1 MATVSIGALRYDII
15 ADTVGFEKGLFRTR
29 KEMRAA
35 EKVFRRSQSAQE
47 KYRNSIKRV
56 DDMLD
61 KNAISIKAHRMEV
74 KRLTREYTEAHTRVG
89 RFRKMMRS
97 KLGVLASTATAVAVV
112 GSALRKVNQ
121 DLDTIDKLDKGAKAM
136 GESVARLQAIQF
148 AASQTAG
155 MGDAETL
162 AAIEKMTKRIS
173 EAAQG
178 MGEAK
183 TALALLN
190 LDARML
196 VKLRPYEQFKLLA
209 ESMESIPDAAT
220 RAMIA
225 QRLFDMEA
233 RRLQITMK
241 GGAAAIDE
249 YRRKA
254 DSLGLLLTPE
264 AVEQVVAAND
274 AVDRLTRSWEA
285 MSLVLTSTLA
295 PAIEYIADKLQF
307 VTDTLGM
314 LRGKGIL
321 FNDDTDLGK
330 RQKSMLRGSVEGFFK
345 GGPQGAIQ
353 GIGEGYMDR
362 TLEKLKPDWVK
373 RLEGTPEAKINIEAD
388 EEVKGWLDTFGWF
401 GMGDGKHRKSFRLIK
416 PAEQPGDPSTLEGM
430 GSGADPDSL
439 GIQRLTSGTTATQN
453 SIEEYR
459 FLVEKQQREN
469 QALLVEGN
477 TRALIENTNALLNTV
492 DTTFPERADL
502 SPTNTATEIAY

>member
-47 KYRNSIKRV
+47 QYKNSIKRV

-74 KRLTREYTEAHTRVG
+74 KRLTREYTEAHTRLG
-89 RFRKMMRS
+89 RFRKMMS
-97 KLGVLASTATAVAVV
+97 TKLGVLASTATAVALVTS
-112 GSALRKVNQ
+112 GIRKLNQ

-136 GESVARLQAIQF
+136 GESVDRLQAIQF

-155 MGDAETL
+155 MGDDETL

-178 MGEAK
+178 MGEAQA
-183 TALALLN
+183 ALKLLN

-241 GGAAAIDE
+241 GGAESIE
-249 YRRKA
+249 SYRRQA
-254 DSLGLLLTPE
+254 ESLGLLLSPE
-264 AVEQVVAAND
+264 AVEDVVKAND
-274 AVDRLTRSWEA
+274 AIDRLTRSWEA

-307 VTDTLGM
+307 ITDTIGA
-314 LRGKGIL
+314 LRGKGWL
-321 FNDDTDLGK
+321 FNTDSDLGL
-330 RQKSMLRGSVEGFFK
+330 RQQAMAKGAFEGFVK
-345 GGPQGAIQ
+345 GGVQGAVR
-353 GIGEGYMDR
+353 GIGEGYVER
-362 TLEKLKPDWVK
+362 SFEKVKPDWVK
-373 RLEGTPEAKINIEAD
+373 RLEGKPDSQINAEAESK
-388 EEVKGWLDTFGWF
+388 VKGWMDTFNWF
-401 GMGDGKHRKSFRLIK
+401 GFGDGTHRKGFRLLDRDDQDK
-416 PAEQPGDPSTLEGM
+416 KSTLDGE
-430 GSGADPDSL
+430 GSGADPDDL